1 MLHSTQIFW
10 RCRVAAL
17 YTVDRMQSTIT
28 SAVRGHVERVVTTDT
43 SRLPHT
49 RKSSKRLR
57 AQVLVLNALSLPEDV
72 SQCIHKSCTG
82 VPKDFAK
89 ELLLQHHGMK
99 WCNMCGGCII
109 YADRCKVTA
118 CFVPLRMHFQL
129 LLLYLIT
136 LQIKVRNETELI
148 IPVHGLSRPN

>member
-1 MLHSTQIFW
+1 MPLQLLGQCCNKCISICLHKVAALYIGAAGRMLHSTQIFW

-118 CFVPLRMHFQL
+118 CLCH
-129 LLLYLIT
+129 
-136 LQIKVRNETELI
+136 
-148 IPVHGLSRPN
+148 